1 MLKIPPFASVLTFGT
16 FFIAMGLVL
25 YRLLWAA
32 SQASQFNAAGVL
44 PRNCKAGGAGFT
56 ASLRTRS
63 HSERSR
69 PNSKKLL
76 SKTPPI

>member
-44 PRNCKAGGAGFT
+44 PNKLQSWRRWLHGEPAY
-56 ASLRTRS
+56 
-63 HSERSR
+63 
-69 PNSKKLL
+69 KK
-76 SKTPPI
+76 PH